1 MRIILKKMIFGGRRD
16 MIHVTKKP
24 ASCESDVSYK
34 QQLFGCLSCPTGNWT
49 NLNSTCEVSTRTKW
63 YKCTSSDE
71 EHCFLK
77 DFSSCNDKKNVTAT
91 ETAKTNKVLNT
102 TTAATGNRKTFNE
115 KTYPESEKNDWSEW
129 KENPDEDYFEKDIWW
144 KERYDSC
151 YKKPASC
158 GSDVSYKQQL
168 FGCLSC
174 PTGNWTN
181 LNSTCE
187 VLTRTKWYKCIS
199 SDEEHCFLKDFSSCN
214 DKKNVTA
221 TETAKTNKVLNTTTA
236 ATGNRKTFNE
246 KTYPESE
253 KNDWSEW
260 KENPDEDYFEKI
272 FGGKR
277 DMIHVTKNQ

>member
-115 KTYPESEKNDWSEW
+115 KT
-129 KENPDEDYFEKDIWW
+129 I
-144 KERYDSC
+144 
-151 YKKPASC
+151 
-158 GSDVSYKQQL
+158 G
-168 FGCLSC
+168 
-174 PTGNWTN
+174 
-181 LNSTCE
+181 LNG
-187 VLTRTKWYKCIS
+187 RKIQMKII
-199 SDEEHCFLKDFSSCN
+199 LK
-214 DKKNVTA
+214 
-221 TETAKTNKVLNTTTA
+221 
-236 ATGNRKTFNE
+236 
-246 KTYPESE
+246 
-253 KNDWSEW
+253 
-260 KENPDEDYFEKI
+260 KI
-272 FGGKR
+272 FGGRR
-277 DMIHVTKNQ
+277 DMIHVTKNQLVVEVMFLTNNNYLAA